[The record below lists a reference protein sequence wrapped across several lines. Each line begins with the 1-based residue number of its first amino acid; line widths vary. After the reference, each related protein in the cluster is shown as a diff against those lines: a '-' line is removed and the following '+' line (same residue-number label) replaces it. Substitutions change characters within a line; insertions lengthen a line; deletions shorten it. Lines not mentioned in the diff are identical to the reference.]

1 VERPEPPRPAR
12 RGGGPRK
19 ALVGLTLLA
28 LTAGGVLFV
37 AKSRGWG
44 KSISIFGGREADVLK
59 HKVRRGTIAVKVKDT
74 GALESA
80 NNKDVYCDVEGNTTI
95 IFIMPEGKGVQK
107 DEVVCR
113 LDHAALDDNLTNQ
126 RIVTE
131 RAAADLKN
139 AEETLAV
146 AKMTLNEYTD
156 GTFVLNKQTYQG
168 AIKQASSDWIKA
180 SERVKWAQRM
190 FKKGYNSELQLMT
203 DTIDLQKAEISLAN
217 AKAQLDQLE
226 KYTKPTQVK
235 TLGANITKAESDV
248 LAKRATFGLEKGKQ
262 EKLEKQIAKCTLKA
276 PADGIVVY
284 ANDPGRFGQQ
294 QLQIE
299 EGATVRQSQKIF
311 SLPDIAQMQVNAKIH
326 ESRVNWV
333 KPGMRAQIRVDAMAD
348 TMLTGT
354 VKEVKPLPDANNWM
368 SSDVKKYTTLVSI
381 DSAPPNIRPGM
392 NAQVEIMVTEVPD
405 VLSVPIQSVI
415 ELGGKKYVYVVRP
428 GVRAERREVTIG
440 LSNEK
445 MIELKD
451 GLKESE
457 DVALNPQAVMSD
469 EDRREYANATL
480 AAGKGSNWVAG
491 KGKMMSAEAA
501 AKAAKG
507 AGVPGAGKGAGRGGP
522 GGPGGGMGGPGG
534 GGPGGPG
541 GGMGG
546 PGGGAR
552 GGRGAFAALRDPKFV
567 EKIKDADPEEA
578 HKLLT
583 EKGIP
588 EMMQDRIIERVKSGQ
603 PLGPP
608 PGGGGGMGGPGGG
621 MGGPG
626 GPGGGFGGG
635 PGGPQ
640 GGPGA

>member
-19 ALVGLTLLA
+19 ALIGLALLA

-37 AKSRGWG
+37 ARQRGWG
-44 KSISIFGGREADVLK
+44 SSVSLFGSRQADVLTQR
-59 HKVRRGTIAVKVKDT
+59 VRRGTISLKVKDT

-80 NNKDVYCDVEGNTTI
+80 KNMEVYCQVEGQTTI
-95 IFIMPEGKGVQK
+95 ITIKPEGTTVKKG
-107 DEVVCR
+107 EVVCQ
-113 LDHAALDDNLTNQ
+113 LDHATLDDNLVNQ
-126 RIVTE
+126 RITTE

-146 AKMTLNEYTD
+146 AKMALSEYTD
-156 GTFVLNKQTYQG
+156 GIYVTTKQTYQG
-168 AIKQASSDWIKA
+168 TIKQASSDWTKA
-180 SERVKWAQRM
+180 TERAKWARRM
-190 FKKGYNSELQLMT
+190 YDKGYNSRLQLET
-203 DTIDLQKAEISLAN
+203 DLIDLQKADISLAN
-217 AKAQLDQLE
+217 AKAQLHQLDT
-226 KYTKPTQVK
+226 YTKPTQVK

-248 LAKRATFGLEKGKQ
+248 LAKKATFGLERDKQ
-262 EKLEKQIAKCTLKA
+262 KKLEDQIAKCTLLA
-276 PADGIVVY
+276 PGDGIVVY

-311 SLPDIAQMQVNAKIH
+311 SLPDTSQMQVNAKIH

-333 KPGMRAQIRVDAMAD
+333 KPGMRAQIRIDAMAD
-348 TMLTGT
+348 TLLTGT
-354 VKEVKPLPDANNWM
+354 VKEVKPMPDANNWM
-368 SSDVKKYTTLVSI
+368 TSDVKKYTTLVSI
-381 DSAPPNIRPGM
+381 DSAPPNVRPGM

-428 GVRAERREVTIG
+428 GVRAERRDVTIG

-445 MIELKD
+445 VIEVKE

-480 AAGKGSNWVAG
+480 AAGKNSNWVAG
-491 KGKMMSAEAA
+491 KGKMMSADQA

-507 AGVPGAGKGAGRGGP
+507 AAVPGKGARGGNGGPGGPGGPGMGGPGGPGMGGPGGP
-522 GGPGGGMGGPGG
+522 GGPGGG
-534 GGPGGPG
+534 
-541 GGMGG
+541 
-546 PGGGAR
+546 ARR
-552 GGRGAFAALRDPKFV
+552 GGFTALRDPKFV
-567 EKIKDADPEEA
+567 EKVKNAEPEEA

-588 EMMQDRIIERVKSGQ
+588 DMIQDRIIERIKSGE

-608 PGGGGGMGGPGGG
+608 PGAGGGMGGPGGF
-621 MGGPG
+621 G
-626 GPGGGFGGG
+626 GPGGGGFGGGG